1 MEFELFLMKCGH
13 RLDKMPLFPLSWA
26 WQLTLCGKKRSGNER
41 EERGVEVTVNCPAVI
56 WG

>member
-1 MEFELFLMKCGH
+1 MKLGH
-13 RLDKMPLFPLSWA
+13 RLDKLPLFPLSWA
-26 WQLTLCGKKRSGNER
+26 WQLTLCGRKGSGNER